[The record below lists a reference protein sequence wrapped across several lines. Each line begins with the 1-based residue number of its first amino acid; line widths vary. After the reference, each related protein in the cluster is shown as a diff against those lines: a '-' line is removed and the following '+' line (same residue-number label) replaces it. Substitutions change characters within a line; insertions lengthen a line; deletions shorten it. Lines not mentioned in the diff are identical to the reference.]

1 MQEQNKPTKIN
12 CMERVTT
19 DVSDTER
26 KKSMLLKK
34 EKKTS
39 NNKADC

>member
-26 KKSMLLKK
+26 KKKHAFEKRK
-34 EKKTS
+34 E
-39 NNKADC
+39 NK